1 MSVESQEPQ
10 ARRVEITR
18 REEFS
23 ASHRLHDPSLSD
35 EENVALYGPCNN
47 PHGHGHNY
55 AVEVSLSGEVPKS
68 GMVMDLNVLQGIL
81 CEEITSKVDHKH
93 LNHDVDFL
101 QGMVTTAENLALAFF
116 ERLEPRIND
125 QPGCELSCVRVYESA
140 ANFAEYRKVSK

>member
-1 MSVESQEPQ
+1 MSSESREPK

-47 PHGHGHNY
+47 LHGHGHNY
-55 AVEVSLSGEVPKS
+55 ALEVCLIGEVPQS

-81 CEEITSKVDHKH
+81 CEEIISKVDHKH

-101 QGMVTTAENLALAFF
+101 QGLVTTAENLAIAFYK
-116 ERLEPRIND
+116 RLEPRIND
-125 QPGCELSCVRVYESA
+125 HPGCELSCVRVYESA
-140 ANFAEYRKVSK
+140 ANFAEYRRVSL